1 MVDSQKAKAKE
12 VRQMARKKSMFYE
25 PPKHKEL
32 AKIVS
37 LESPTQ
43 ARKSA
48 RELKQMFERA
58 RSRERRRVIKRA
70 TVLAAN
76 RAKAARRR
84 KNLSTRERK
93 QYEKIAEIYQRAY
106 KEMRL

>member
-1 MVDSQKAKAKE
+1 
-12 VRQMARKKSMFYE
+12 MARKKSMFYE
-25 PPKHKEL
+25 PPKHRKL
-32 AKIVS
+32 AEIVS

-43 ARKSA
+43 ARFSVRK
-48 RELKQMFERA
+48 LKDLFRHA
-58 RSRERRRVIKRA
+58 RSRKEKRTIKQA